1 MRWCCLRPLVGVWAR
16 HECHPEDQTI
26 LDIWSN
32 HCIFAPSRVDVAG
45 KYCVFDPWH
54 SCWTTS
60 KLKDCLEFALMP
72 QNSESTGIICL
83 RVGLCICFLARRW
96 RDWGSLGEFWNK
108 DECAFLHF
116 VPILTTFLTIF
127 EIVQLCDRTELR
139 KILEFCWIVYIIGFE
154 PNTMRYNNI
163 ATVCEKMF

>member
-1 MRWCCLRPLVGVWAR
+1 ML
-16 HECHPEDQTI
+16 
-26 LDIWSN
+26 
-32 HCIFAPSRVDVAG
+32 FAPSGWCLSPAWMSSRGSDYIGYLVKPLHFCTISCYIVAF
-45 KYCVFDPWH
+45 VFDPWH

-116 VPILTTFLTIF
+116 VAILKTFITIF

-163 ATVCEKMF
+163 ATVCEKKF